1 MIRSFVR
8 ASVFGLV
15 LVGAVD
21 SAAQQQPPDLPD
33 LPSLV
38 VKLDP
43 GAPPIVLTEEEET
56 TILLTEG
63 AMIQIEVKL
72 DSWPQAVS
80 MGSGTVSFEITGLP
94 SGLTVTF
101 SPSSLTFKEANWNTF
116 QRVFVD
122 VGHDDDAVPANGRF
136 EYTIEVPS
144 LNIPPVSGDRIP
156 VRIDDD
162 DIPAVSGVSVRPLAD
177 GFEASWTPLGRADGY
192 RVEYVPAT
200 EPFLDPGSNQGDDIM
215 GANVSSTR
223 VSGLVPYSVYKVRI
237 MAFQGPGQ
245 DVFSY
250 GIPALAPRLVVV
262 GEDGKADPAFSD
274 STDAASA
281 LVARGFGSSVLEA
294 VASRIDGDREPVA
307 HASATAAALA
317 AWARFL
323 AHDDLSGPVLSVHE
337 RSTRERDEILEGHRA
352 RRPAGPVERGDSSW
366 WFRADAPGLG
376 AHHDG
381 SALDGSARILHF
393 GFERSIEPPGAAD
406 RLASAMDS
414 DGEWIAGLGLGLASA
429 SIEADPGG
437 ASLENSTRLV
447 YPYLGYRDN
456 RKLVY
461 AAVGAGLGTSTIRH
475 PSFQAEAA
483 DQDSLLLFAGL
494 GGSAVVAGRPD
505 RLEFLVRASVLGTL
519 ANTDPGPVLDSSTVA
534 AHRLRFGLDTRHVRS
549 MWGGMLSPS
558 AGIGIL
564 YDAGDGPG
572 GAALELDTG
581 ARFDWRRLSLSGRAR
596 TIVTSSDDLDRVI
609 GISGAVRYSPGG
621 LGRGFFLALSPAY
634 GAGPDNGSLWDRVLA
649 ASGPEPSRLRLS
661 TEVGY
666 AFSAAP
672 VPGLVTVVTGVH
684 SGRDEAADV
693 VGIGIRYRL
702 RDSLVLGIGI
712 NHAPGSAALAAP
724 LPKASFHARWSF

>member
-1 MIRSFVR
+1 MIRSFPRV
-8 ASVFGLV
+8 SVSVLVLV
-15 LVGAVD
+15 LVGAVE
-21 SAAQQQPPDLPD
+21 SPAQVPE

-38 VKLDP
+38 FEPDP
-43 GAPPIVLTEEEET
+43 GPPPIVLTE
-56 TILLTEG
+56 G
-63 AMIQIEVKL
+63 ATIQIGGKL

-80 MGSGTVSFEITGLP
+80 IGSGTVSFEIAGLP
-94 SGLTVTF
+94 AGLTVTF
-101 SPSSLTFKEANWNTF
+101 SPPLLTFNENNWDTF
-116 QRVFVD
+116 QPVSVV
-122 VGHDDDAVPANGRF
+122 VGHDDDAVPAYGQI

-144 LNIPPVSGDRIP
+144 LNIPPVSGDPIP
-156 VRIDDD
+156 VRIDD

-177 GFEASWTPLGRADGY
+177 GFETSWTPLDGLVAGY

-200 EPFLDPGSNQGDDIM
+200 EPFLDPGSNPGDDIM
-215 GANVSSTR
+215 GLNVSSTR

-237 MAFQGPGQ
+237 MAFQGSAP
-245 DVFSY
+245 DAFSY

-262 GEDGKADPAFSD
+262 GEGVEADPAFSD

-294 VASRIDGDREPVA
+294 VATRIGEDREPVA
-307 HASATAAALA
+307 HASSTAAAVA

-323 AHDDLSGPVLSVHE
+323 AHRDLSGSVLSVHE
-337 RSTRERDEILEGHRA
+337 RSPRERDEILEGHRA
-352 RRPAGPVERGDSSW
+352 RPPAGPVERGDSSW

-406 RLASAMDS
+406 RLASAMGS
-414 DGEWIAGLGLGLASA
+414 DGEWVAGLGLGLASA
-429 SIEADPGG
+429 SVEADPAGV
-437 ASLENSTRLV
+437 SLDNSTRLV

-456 RKLVY
+456 RKLAY
-461 AAVGAGLGTSTIRH
+461 ATVGGGLGTSTIRH
-475 PSFQAEAA
+475 SSFHPEAA
-483 DQDSLLLFAGL
+483 DQDYLLLFAGL

-519 ANTDPGPVLDSSTVA
+519 GNTDSGPVLDSSTVA
-534 AHRLRFGLDTRHVRS
+534 AHRLRFGLDARHARS

-558 AGIGIL
+558 GGIGIL

-581 ARFDWRRLSLSGRAR
+581 TRFDWRRLSLSGRAR
-596 TIVTSSDDLDRVI
+596 TIVTSSDDLGRVI
-609 GISGAVRYSPGG
+609 GLSGAVRYSPGSF
-621 LGRGFFLALSPAY
+621 GRGFFLAMTPAY
-634 GAGPDNGSLWDRVLA
+634 GAAPENGSPWDRVLA
-649 ASGPEPSRLRLS
+649 SSDPEPSLLRLWS
-661 TEVGY
+661 EVGY

-672 VPGLVTVVTGVH
+672 APGLVTVVAGMH

-693 VGIGIRYRL
+693 VGIGIRYRV
-702 RDSLVLGIGI
+702 RDSLVLRIGI
-712 NHAPGSAALAAP
+712 NHAPGSAARAAP
-724 LPKASFHARWSF
+724 LPKASFHAHWTF